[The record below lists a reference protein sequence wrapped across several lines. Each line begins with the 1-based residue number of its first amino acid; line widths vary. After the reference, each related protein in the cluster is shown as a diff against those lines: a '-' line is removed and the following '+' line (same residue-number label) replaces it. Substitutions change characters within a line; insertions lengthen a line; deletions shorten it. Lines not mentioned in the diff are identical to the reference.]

1 MGQIEYVKALELQVS
16 LREKR
21 MSGNIPDTLVLLE
34 HPPVIT
40 IGRSGNMDNVLVSAE
55 VLERQGI
62 RLISS
67 NRGGD
72 VTYHGPGQL
81 VGYTILDLSSYGTD
95 LRVHLDRLE
104 EVIIKTLERFSI
116 RAGRQKACTG
126 VWVGDEKIASIGL
139 HIKRWVTMHGFAL
152 NVNPHL
158 EHFSL
163 IYPCG
168 IRDKSTTS
176 MERVLGSPLD
186 MSIVRAHVTEA
197 FGKVFRLTMEETD
210 TPISAH
216 RVASVPSAG

>member
-1 MGQIEYVKALELQVS
+1 MLE
-16 LREKR
+16 E
-21 MSGNIPDTLVLLE
+21 
-34 HPPVIT
+34 
-40 IGRSGNMDNVLVSAE
+40 
-55 VLERQGI
+55 QGI
-62 RLISS
+62 RLIAS

-104 EVIIKTLERFSI
+104 EVIIQTLEKFEI
-116 RAGRQKACTG
+116 RAGRRPVCTG
-126 VWVGDEKIASIGL
+126 VWVEEEKIASIGL

-152 NVNPHL
+152 NVNPNL

-176 MERVLGSPLD
+176 MERLLGSPID
-186 MSIVRAHVTEA
+186 MTLVREHITEA
-197 FGKVFRLTMEETD
+197 FGKVFRLRLEEINHSSSPDQVT
-210 TPISAH
+210 
-216 RVASVPSAG
+216 SVPLVG